1 MPSDLTRAR
10 ARARA
15 RAQRSGARNR
25 NRMEAVLMFDHDK
38 LDVYR
43 LAIE

>member
-1 MPSDLTRAR
+1 MPSDLT
-10 ARARA
+10 RARA